1 MAKKFYA
8 VKIGRKPGV
17 YKTWAECKAQVD
29 GFSGATYK
37 SFLSLEEAEQFIGA
51 NSEKKSTSVQK
62 RAENSGNKKNGNVK
76 DVLYPD
82 MKDVLSNPTT
92 DIAVAYVDGSYHNGT
107 KEFSYGAVV
116 AFDGK
121 EYCFSEKVEDE
132 SLVSMRNVAGEIK
145 GAECAMRFALEHG
158 CKEVYIYHD
167 YEGIAKWCLGEW
179 KTNKEGTKAYKAFF
193 DSIQEKIQIYFVKV
207 KGHSDNYYNDL
218 ADSLAKKA
226 LGIG

>member
-1 MAKKFYA
+1 M
-8 VKIGRKPGV
+8 KPLAPRLHAAPR
-17 YKTWAECKAQVD
+17 WL
-29 GFSGATYK
+29 FWLLLLSGALLLGLCIL
-37 SFLSLEEAEQFIGA
+37 FPVLGVLEWVAA
-51 NSEKKSTSVQK
+51 VP
-62 RAENSGNKKNGNVK
+62 SG
-76 DVLYPD
+76 
-82 MKDVLSNPTT
+82 
-92 DIAVAYVDGSYHNGT
+92 
-107 KEFSYGAVV
+107 VV

-207 KGHSDNYYNDL
+207 KGHSDDYYNDL